1 MNRDRLVVFLLE
13 QIQQLKSLKKG
24 VKGYSLE
31 DKRKREVYDAQI
43 TAYEHTLDHAEAGL
57 FEELT

>member
-13 QIQQLKSLKKG
+13 EVEKLQSLKKG
-24 VKGYSLE
+24 VTGYSPE
-31 DKRKREVYDAQI
+31 DKQRRQLYDAQI
-43 TAYEHTLDHAEAGL
+43 TAYEKVLDHAEAGL